1 MSDLLLDYSS
11 WSFQLITLLAVLY
24 LIFGLIN
31 PAWVWATNRSTI
43 VIVSAIV
50 LLLAATAFYI
60 AVRPLP
66 GALDSPT
73 AIEAEPPPAP
83 TQP

>member
-1 MSDLLLDYSS
+1 
-11 WSFQLITLLAVLY
+11 
-24 LIFGLIN
+24 
-31 PAWVWATNRSTI
+31 
-43 VIVSAIV
+43 VSAIV